1 MGCLMYGMTSS
12 DPSVG
17 LSAVAIIAGFFAT
30 PSVLFVARWGGTTK
44 DIARAL
50 FVDSKQHV
58 FVTGS
63 TYRDRI

>member
-1 MGCLMYGMTSS
+1 MTSREAL
-12 DPSVG
+12 VG
-17 LSAVAIIAGFFAT
+17 LSAVAIIAGSSAA